1 MADKDLFLAAFR
13 GEATERP
20 PAWDQSVAPDVA
32 AEVLG
37 RPALAGTIVMHY
49 LEAVASVRGDSAY
62 QEFMA
67 QTEEDRVA
75 FARAMNWSA
84 INYPWLRGRP
94 ARQLDEYT
102 FLYGDED
109 GDWVTYRYDPAVGT
123 YGPVAHSRPQG
134 WQGEE
139 AIRGQVDRAW
149 RNVERWDEQSRPTL
163 EERTKR
169 WLALAGDEFEYVSG
183 GGGMAVPLNEE
194 WMIACAFVPELVAE
208 YLDAQVEA
216 GLLGLE
222 VMARLGVRVING
234 GGDLASK
241 NGPLYGPRFFREI
254 VCPRYQRVVDRC
266 RELGLQYIFRSDGDL
281 WSITDLLFTEEGANA
296 PGFGEIDHDSGMK
309 IPLLQERYRRL
320 TCVGNVPC
328 GLLRSG
334 SEAEV
339 RAFVRDLR
347 EQVLPHGRW
356 IVAAA
361 NAVLPGTPAG
371 NYAAMLEE
379 AGVL

>member
-32 AEVLG
+32 SAVLG

-49 LEAVASVRGDSAY
+49 LEAVASVRGDAAY
-62 QEFMA
+62 QEFMH

-84 INYPWLRGRP
+84 INYPWLRGHP
-94 ARQLDEYT
+94 SRQVDEYT
-102 FLYGDED
+102 FVYGDED
-109 GDWVTYRYDPAVGT
+109 GDWVTYRYDPGVGT
-123 YGPVAHSRPQG
+123 YGPVAYSRPRG

-139 AIRGQVDRAW
+139 AIRTQVDRAW
-149 RNVERWDEQSRPTL
+149 RGVERWQEDARPGL
-163 EERTKR
+163 EERTRR

-183 GGGMAVPLNEE
+183 GAGMAVPLNEE
-194 WMIACAFVPELVAE
+194 WMIACAFVPDLVAA

-216 GLLGLE
+216 GLMGLE
-222 VMARLGVRVING
+222 VMAGLGVRVING
-234 GGDLASK
+234 GDDLASK
-241 NGPLYGPRFFREI
+241 NGPLYGPKFFREI
-254 VCPRYQRVVDRC
+254 VCPRYKRVVDRC
-266 RELGLQYIFRSDGDL
+266 RELGLHYIFRSDGDL
-281 WSITDLLFTEEGANA
+281 WSITDLLFTEAGANA

-309 IPLLQERYRRL
+309 IPLLQERYPSL

-328 GLLRSG
+328 GLLLNG
-334 SEAEV
+334 TVDEV

-371 NYAAMLEE
+371 NYVAMLEE